1 MKRKKDED
9 RFCEEIKKI
18 KDEKISDREKETIK
32 TTIQA
37 LKEKLLLY
45 DNNQKS
51 WILNAIEAMDIYL

>member
-18 KDEKISDREKETIK
+18 KDEKISDREKEAIK

-45 DNNQKS
+45 DHPQEP

>member
-18 KDEKISDREKETIK
+18 KDEKISDREKEIIK

-45 DNNQKS
+45 DNNQES